1 MTKRREAPTGPPPRS
16 PDSLTHLVQLALVAR
31 QYFVDGSNKSA
42 IAKQF
47 GISRFKV
54 ARLLDE
60 ARAREIVRIE
70 IAMPPTVLD
79 LELSTAVARR
89 FGLHRAFVLQERD
102 LPMEAAREQLG
113 ALTASV
119 LADTLREGS
128 VLGVAWGRILDTM
141 ADALQDLPGCS
152 VVQVVGGMPLAG
164 ISLNSLDLVRR
175 IAARAHGP
183 VYSLHAP
190 MIAPDAR
197 TAQRLRHDP
206 QVAKTMQMFSK
217 LTCAVV
223 AIGSWDP
230 PNSLMREILDET
242 DRQKLTDAGV
252 VADIVAS
259 LVRADGSTARTHLDD
274 RRIAI
279 GEQELRAIPEVIAAA
294 GGADK
299 AEAIRAVLKGGWVTT
314 LVTDAR
320 VATILL
326 EA

>member
-1 MTKRREAPTGPPPRS
+1 MTVRRVSPAGPPPRP
-16 PDSLTHLVQLALVAR
+16 PDSLTHVVQLALVAR
-31 QYFVDGSNKSA
+31 RYFIDGRNKSD

-54 ARLLDE
+54 ARLLEE
-60 ARAREIVRIE
+60 ARARDMVRVE
-70 IAMPPTVLD
+70 IALPPTELD
-79 LELSTAVARR
+79 LGLCTGLVERY
-89 FGLHRAFVLQERD
+89 GLHRAFVLQDRH
-102 LPMEAAREQLG
+102 LPPDAAREQLG

-119 LADTLREGS
+119 LAETLHEGS
-128 VLGVAWGRILDTM
+128 VLGIAWGRILDKM
-141 ADALQDLPGCS
+141 ADALQELPSCA

-175 IAARAHGP
+175 VAARARGP

-190 MIAPDAR
+190 MIAPDAT
-197 TAQRLRHDP
+197 TASRLRNDP
-206 QVAKTMQMFSK
+206 QVGQTIGMFSK

-242 DRQKLTDAGV
+242 DRQKLIESGV

-259 LVRADGSTARTHLDD
+259 LVRTDGSTARTHLDD

-279 GEQELRAIPEVIAAA
+279 SESELRAVPEVIAAA
-294 GGADK
+294 GGVEK

-320 VATILL
+320 VGHILL
-326 EA
+326 ER